1 MRLFKKRI
9 LPILACIAFALS
21 FSACNVGKI
30 LNFDDEIVKNRVFF
44 TIIGDDG
51 EKAHENFVLTATDVI
66 NSLSD
71 DNEFIENFNLPKG
84 EIFEGEENVLGEKE
98 KYVRVQVNRRI
109 YDASLEAKRLYA
121 LTDGLF
127 NVCSYRLTNQ
137 WHSGTIPSNQRILI
151 ETMGVANPLLIEE
164 SLSGGNY
171 YLTKYVNPEQDGSI
185 IKEHT
190 RLSFNEISYGFAL
203 DCALGF
209 ADRYD
214 ISGAGAQIGN
224 VAKFVGKGPYSDGK
238 WNFSASTG
246 DEALFDI
253 AVPGGYSIATKDVKE
268 NSLIVNGLYIGSVID
283 PVSGVPTTLN
293 KTGDDEYSPKS
304 DYVVYAAVIAKSAT
318 EAQALCS
325 YAMINGEKGADK
337 LDKNAYGAVMF
348 TLGGKAYVTG
358 NAAISISEKFRNQYE
373 IVKL

>member
-1 MRLFKKRI
+1 MRLLKKRI

-21 FSACNVGKI
+21 FSACNAGKI
-30 LNFDDEIVKNRVFF
+30 LNFDDEIAKNRVFF

-51 EKAHENFVLTATDVI
+51 EKAHENFLLTATDVI

-127 NVCSYRLTNQ
+127 NVCSFRLANQ
-137 WHSGTIPSNQRILI
+137 WHSGKIPSSQRILI

-171 YLTKYVNPEQDGSI
+171 YLTKYVNPEPDGSI

-209 ADRYD
+209 VDRYD

-238 WNFSASTG
+238 WNFSAATG

-337 LDKNAYGAVMF
+337 LDKSAYGAVMF
-348 TLGGKAYVTG
+348 TLGGKAYVMG

>member
-1 MRLFKKRI
+1 MRLLKKRI

-21 FSACNVGKI
+21 FSACNAGKI
-30 LNFDDEIVKNRVFF
+30 LNFDDEIAKNRVFF

-51 EKAHENFVLTATDVI
+51 EKAHENFLLTATDVI

-127 NVCSYRLTNQ
+127 NVCSFRLANQ
-137 WHSGTIPSNQRILI
+137 WHSGKIPSSQRILI

-171 YLTKYVNPEQDGSI
+171 YLTKYVNPEPDGSI

-209 ADRYD
+209 VDRYD

-238 WNFSASTG
+238 WNFSAATG

-268 NSLIVNGLYIGSVID
+268 NSLIVNGLYIGSEID

-337 LDKNAYGAVMF
+337 LDKSAYGAVMF
-348 TLGGKAYVTG
+348 TLGGKAYVMG

>member
-1 MRLFKKRI
+1 MRLLKKRI

-21 FSACNVGKI
+21 FSACNAGKI
-30 LNFDDEIVKNRVFF
+30 LNFDDEIAKNRVFF

-51 EKAHENFVLTATDVI
+51 EKAHENFLLTATDVI

-127 NVCSYRLTNQ
+127 NVCSFRLANQ
-137 WHSGTIPSNQRILI
+137 WHSGKIPSSQRILI

-171 YLTKYVNPEQDGSI
+171 YLTKYVNPEPDGSI

-209 ADRYD
+209 VDRYD

-238 WNFSASTG
+238 WNFSAATG

-337 LDKNAYGAVMF
+337 LDKSAYGAVMF

-358 NAAISISEKFRNQYE
+358 NAAISISGKFKNQYE

>member
-1 MRLFKKRI
+1 MRLLKKRI

-21 FSACNVGKI
+21 FSACNAGKI
-30 LNFDDEIVKNRVFF
+30 LNFDDEIAKNRVFF

-51 EKAHENFVLTATDVI
+51 EKAHENFLLTATDVI

-127 NVCSYRLTNQ
+127 NVCSFRLANQ
-137 WHSGTIPSNQRILI
+137 WHSGKIPSSQRILI
-151 ETMGVANPLLIEE
+151 ETMGVANPLL
-164 SLSGGNY
+164 SGGNY
-171 YLTKYVNPEQDGSI
+171 YRTKYVNPEPDGSI

-209 ADRYD
+209 VDRYD

-238 WNFSASTG
+238 WNFSAATG

-337 LDKNAYGAVMF
+337 LDKSAYGAVMF
-348 TLGGKAYVTG
+348 TLGGKAYVMG